1 MRIKGFSQTC
11 HGKGYRRAERPRGTV
26 REGKEHS
33 LEGERGGALRMGL
46 VINPVAGMGGRVGLK
61 GTDGIDMLAEAIR
74 RGAEPVTPG
83 CAARFLA
90 RLGEVAMRVR
100 WVTCG
105 GEMGAAALEAAGLR
119 SGEHFEVAYKIPE
132 GTATSPE
139 DTQRGIMGILDRGVS
154 ALVFCGGDGTA
165 RDVMAAVGDR
175 CPVLGVPA
183 GVKMFSG
190 VFALSPEAAGD
201 VLAAF
206 ARGGAEEGDGE
217 VVDVDE
223 EAYRR
228 GDLAVRLHGVMRIMR
243 VPTLIQSMKG
253 VTSVPNEG
261 AMQEAIARYV
271 LELLEEEGDPL
282 TLLGAGSTVGAVARA
297 MGVPKTGL
305 GVDVVRAGEVLVSD
319 GSEADLLAVLEDV
332 PRARIVISP
341 IGAQGFLLG
350 RGNQQI
356 SAEVLEAAG
365 GPASLMIV
373 ATPHKIR
380 GIPALQVDTGNAA
393 MDARL
398 AGMHRVVVGYHD
410 VAMAMVVAASA
421 PPD

>member
-1 MRIKGFSQTC
+1 
-11 HGKGYRRAERPRGTV
+11 
-26 REGKEHS
+26 
-33 LEGERGGALRMGL
+33 MGL
-46 VINPVAGMGGRVGLK
+46 VVNPVAGMGGRVGLK
-61 GTDGIDMLAEAIR
+61 GTDGLDMLAEAIK

-83 CAARFLA
+83 CTARFLD
-90 RLGEVAMRVR
+90 RLGEVAKRVR

-105 GEMGAAALEAAGLR
+105 GEMGATALEATGLR
-119 SGEHFEVAYKIPE
+119 SGEHFEVAYNIAE

-139 DTQRGIMGILDRGVS
+139 DTQRGIMGILHRGVS

-201 VLAAF
+201 VLAAYVE
-206 ARGGAEEGDGE
+206 GTAEEGDGE

-228 GDLAVRLHGVMRIMR
+228 GDLAVRLHGVVRILR

-253 VTSVPNEG
+253 VTSVPDEG

-271 LELLEEEGDPL
+271 LELLEEEGDPM
-282 TLLGAGSTVGAVARA
+282 TLLGAGSSVSAVAKA
-297 MGVPKTGL
+297 MDVPKTGL
-305 GVDVVRAGEVLVSD
+305 GVDVVRSGKLLVTD
-319 GSEADLLAVLEDV
+319 GSEADLLAALEGV

-341 IGAQGFLLG
+341 IGAQGYLLG

-356 SAEVLEAAG
+356 SPAVLEAAG
-365 GPASLMIV
+365 GPVSLMIV

-380 GIPALQVDTGNAA
+380 GFPDLQVDTGDAA

-398 AGMHRVVVGYHD
+398 AGMHKVVVGYHD
-410 VAMAMVVAASA
+410 IAMAKVVAASA